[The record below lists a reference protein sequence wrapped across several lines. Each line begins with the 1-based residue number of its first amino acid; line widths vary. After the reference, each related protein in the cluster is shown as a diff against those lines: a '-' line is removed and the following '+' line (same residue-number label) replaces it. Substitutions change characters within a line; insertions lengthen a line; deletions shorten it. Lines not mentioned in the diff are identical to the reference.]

1 MKIAISV
8 NTTWNL
14 VNFRSNLIKS
24 FISSGHEVIAIS
36 PPDEYIPVLVELG
49 CSYIPLQIDNKG
61 NNPIKDMSLFFQ
73 YLKFFYINRPDI
85 YLGYTIKPNIFGTLA
100 ASLFKIPVINNITG
114 LGTVFILDNWLAR
127 IVELLYKFALK
138 KSDFVF
144 FQNHEDRDFFYKKN
158 IINLNMQ
165 DGKKTNIELLPGSG
179 VDLSYFFPI
188 DSVVKEKKNTLKE
201 KIFVF
206 LFMGRLLKDKGFWE
220 FVDAAKIIKVTR
232 KNVRFCVLGFIDTN
246 NPTAISSA
254 DLNAVI
260 EVGLIEYLGF
270 SDDVRSFINLSDCV
284 VLPSYRE
291 GTPRALLEAAA
302 MERPI
307 IASDVAGCRD
317 VVDDGVNGFLCN
329 PYDAKDLA
337 FKMKKLMELD
347 PLERR
352 QMGLMGRKKIE
363 SEFDELIIIKKYHKA
378 LKKIKFNH

>member
-1 MKIAISV
+1 
-8 NTTWNL
+8 
-14 VNFRSNLIKS
+14 
-24 FISSGHEVIAIS
+24 
-36 PPDEYIPVLVELG
+36 
-49 CSYIPLQIDNKG
+49 
-61 NNPIKDMSLFFQ
+61 
-73 YLKFFYINRPDI
+73 
-85 YLGYTIKPNIFGTLA
+85 
-100 ASLFKIPVINNITG
+100 
-114 LGTVFILDNWLAR
+114 
-127 IVELLYKFALK
+127 
-138 KSDFVF
+138 
-144 FQNHEDRDFFYKKN
+144 
-158 IINLNMQ
+158 
-165 DGKKTNIELLPGSG
+165 
-179 VDLSYFFPI
+179 
-188 DSVVKEKKNTLKE
+188 
-201 KIFVF
+201 
-206 LFMGRLLKDKGFWE
+206 MGRLLKDKGFWE

-378 LKKIKFNH
+378 LKNIKFNL